1 MESFLGA
8 ILKGFAEPLQHPE
21 YMLIVL
27 ALMVFAVVVLVN
39 HFNRPPTL
47 DLTRYRE
54 LPPEE
59 EKPQR
64 GLPPPASNYAD
75 WGAEKDKEKD
85 RAPWDR

>member
-1 MESFLGA
+1 MDSLLGA
-8 ILKGFAEPLQHPE
+8 ILRGFGEPLQHPE
-21 YMLIVL
+21 NMLIVL
-27 ALMVFAVVVLVN
+27 LLLIFAVVVILK
-39 HFNRPPTL
+39 HFNRPPTI

-64 GLPPPASNYAD
+64 GLPPPGNAYAD